1 MQKALQLPK
10 NQEEWINK
18 HLVWT
23 IELMTIMMS
32 GLCVVPN
39 SCVLCWPTVTV
50 TKIRREG
57 LGLIPKI
64 RPWSVGSKCTETELH
79 SGRDLLTA

>member
-39 SCVLCWPTVTV
+39 SCVLCLPTVTV
-50 TKIRREG
+50 TKIIS
-57 LGLIPKI
+57 L
-64 RPWSVGSKCTETELH
+64 
-79 SGRDLLTA
+79 